1 MEAVMS
7 NYEEIQN
14 ALSYIDARDRDTWFE
29 VGAAL
34 KDELGEDGYA
44 LWDNW
49 SQSAENYKSQD
60 AKAVWKSIKPGHIH
74 IASMFHHAKAGGYKP
89 AKPYVPPTAEEQAR
103 RAAEAQV
110 RQQAE
115 EKARVEKQTAV
126 KATAQSIWNR
136 AKPAAIN
143 HPYLAAKGI
152 TAAGAIDGLRQNP
165 YKGDLNLLVPVMYE
179 REVVNLQSINQEGG
193 NHNAVF
199 GFGRITDYGI
209 TAFDLAAGQEAFA
222 ALLVDGL

>member
-1 MEAVMS
+1 M
-7 NYEEIQN
+7 
-14 ALSYIDARDRDTWFE
+14 
-29 VGAAL
+29 
-34 KDELGEDGYA
+34 
-44 LWDNW
+44 
-49 SQSAENYKSQD
+49 
-60 AKAVWKSIKPGHIH
+60 
-74 IASMFHHAKAGGYKP
+74 
-89 AKPYVPPTAEEQAR
+89 PPTAEEQAR

-179 REVVNLQSINQEGG
+179 REVVNYSPSTKRAA
-193 NHNAVF
+193 NASWPAARSKAVM
-199 GFGRITDYGI
+199 RWWVMRAKPK
-209 TAFDLAAGQEAFA
+209 TAL
-222 ALLVDGL
+222 